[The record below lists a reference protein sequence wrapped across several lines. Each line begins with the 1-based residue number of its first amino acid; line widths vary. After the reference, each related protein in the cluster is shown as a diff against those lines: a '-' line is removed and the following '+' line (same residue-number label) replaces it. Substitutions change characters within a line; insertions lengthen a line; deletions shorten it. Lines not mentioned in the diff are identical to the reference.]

1 MRIFPLL
8 LVPLALAACAR
19 PGLPG
24 PVALDQPQRAGRL
37 VVTPIR
43 VVEDTRCPDDARCPE
58 PGAERGKV
66 VVRAMVV
73 GDGFSQ
79 VERQFVLGRPTPVGP
94 RRWLM
99 LDTVEPG
106 ISQELTAFTGRY
118 RFHFSEVPPPPGW

>member
-1 MRIFPLL
+1 MRTLPLL

-19 PGLPG
+19 PGFPG

-37 VVTPIR
+37 LVTPIK
-43 VVEDTRCPDDARCPE
+43 VVEDSRCPDNARCVD
-58 PGAERGKV
+58 AGKV
-66 VVRAMVV
+66 VVRAVVV

-79 VERQFVLGRPTPVGP
+79 VERQFVLGRPTAVGP

-118 RFHFSEVPPPPGW
+118 RFNFSEVPPPPGG